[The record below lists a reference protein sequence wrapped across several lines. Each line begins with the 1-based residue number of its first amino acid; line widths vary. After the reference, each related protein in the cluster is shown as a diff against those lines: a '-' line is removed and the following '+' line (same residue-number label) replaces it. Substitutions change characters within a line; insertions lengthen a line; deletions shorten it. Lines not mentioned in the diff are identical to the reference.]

1 MLLLFVANQKFST
14 WFSSEFEGPSPLEEE
29 SLDGI

>member
-1 MLLLFVANQKFST
+1 MLLFVASRKFSI
-14 WFSSEFEGPSPLEEE
+14 WFPDGNLKGPSPLEEE